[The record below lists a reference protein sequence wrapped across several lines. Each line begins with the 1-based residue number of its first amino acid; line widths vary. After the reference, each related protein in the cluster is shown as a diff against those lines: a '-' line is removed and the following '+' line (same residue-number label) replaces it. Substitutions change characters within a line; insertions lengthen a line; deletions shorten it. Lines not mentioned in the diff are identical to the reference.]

1 MSKSFIRTRF
11 TWVLYILLALY
22 AYFINIPGPITP
34 FLRDELGLSYTATSL
49 HFSAFAVGILV
60 VGLAGHLV
68 IDRIGR
74 RFSLAV
80 GAIGLGLGALLLV
93 IGRNPVVTVAAIFLM
108 GCVGSLILAVVPPA
122 LSEEHGENSAVAISE
137 ANVLSS
143 IVAAAA
149 PLLVGWLAGFWIGW
163 RLALIVAALLAV
175 GVGGVLFRLGG
186 SSQAGAVVVRP
197 AGGLPGR
204 FWFYWICLVLAVS
217 VEFCMVFWSADF
229 MEGALGMPR
238 AGAAQAV
245 SLFLLGMI
253 VGRLVSS
260 RLLAHMP
267 ARRVVLGSVL
277 LALAGFMLY
286 WSAASPFAGM
296 AGLTLTG
303 LGTAGLYPLIL
314 SMAIR
319 SAPGREAQAGAR
331 TTLASGTA
339 ILALPLALGRVADL
353 IGLKPAFAVVAGLL
367 GVLLVLILTMKAQEK

>member
-1 MSKSFIRTRF
+1 MNKPFIRNRY

-34 FLRDELGLSYTATSL
+34 FLRDELKLSYTATSL
-49 HFSAFAVGILV
+49 HFSAFAAGILV

-93 IGRNPVVTVAAIFLM
+93 VGRDPVVTVTAIFLM

-122 LSEEHGENSAVAISE
+122 LSEEHEENSAVAISE

-143 IVAAAA
+143 VVAAAA

-175 GVGGVLFRLGG
+175 AVGIGLFRLGG
-186 SSQAGAVVVRP
+186 TSRGGVAVQRP

-229 MEGALGMPR
+229 MEGTLGMAR
-238 AGAAQAV
+238 ASAAQAV

-253 VGRLVSS
+253 IGRFVSS
-260 RLLAHMP
+260 RLLAHYP
-267 ARRVVLGSVL
+267 ASRVVLGSVL
-277 LALAGFMLY
+277 MALAGFLLY
-286 WSAASPFAGM
+286 WNAASSVAGM
-296 AGLTLTG
+296 VGLALTG

-339 ILALPLALGRVADL
+339 ILALPLALGRLADI

-367 GVLLVLILTMKAQEK
+367 ATLLVMTLAMKERNR